1 MDKGLRRVAAAA
13 SIVAATLITAPPALA
28 AGWGAV
34 LANGPVQDYH
44 DEDLRM
50 LLDAIRQTL
59 DAPGE
64 PQPVTWRND
73 KSGAGGTLLVVA
85 RPQAKG
91 YDECRRVRATLYSK
105 KRKASAA
112 VWTACQEPGGR
123 WVLVSAG

>member
-1 MDKGLRRVAAAA
+1 MDKALRKAAVAAWIGIATGLAA
-13 SIVAATLITAPPALA
+13 PAVLA

-34 LANGPVQDYH
+34 LANGPVQDYQ

-64 PQPVTWRND
+64 PQPVEWRND
-73 KSGAGGTLLVVA
+73 KSGAGGTLQVIG
-85 RPQAKG
+85 RPKAKG

-105 KRKASAA
+105 KRKATAA

-123 WVLVSAG
+123 WVLVAAG